1 MKIFI
6 DSAKVSE
13 IEEAFSS
20 GFLDGV
26 TTNPSLLKGAVDE
39 LKAKGENLDLAQ
51 YIERILTAAEGTP
64 VSLEVTEYTYEKM
77 VEQGRKIYKRSIRCL
92 EGLKRASSM
101 A

>member
-26 TTNPSLLKGAVDE
+26 TTNPSLLKGLGPVHRE
-39 LKAKGENLDLAQ
+39 DLN
-51 YIERILTAAEGTP
+51 RG
-64 VSLEVTEYTYEKM
+64 
-77 VEQGRKIYKRSIRCL
+77 
-92 EGLKRASSM
+92 
-101 A
+101 